1 MTSQPQPIGSTQP
14 ISMHVSYQSH
24 FVNCLTIVWTGLR
37 GKMNVFFAIC
47 MLLRFCLYTY
57 HICNTVYT
65 PINWFHASLII
76 RWHSTLQN
84 VTMFLCVS
92 SIALVN
98 IFFGNLITKPVL
110 SCILGEI
117 DICITSIFNSLKNFN
132 NRNQFIW

>member
-24 FVNCLTIVWTGLR
+24 FVNYLTIVWTGFR
-37 GKMNVFFAIC
+37 GKMNMSFLQFACCLDFVYIRIIFAILYIPPLSTGFMHLWSSDDIQLC
-47 MLLRFCLYTY
+47 KMLR
-57 HICNTVYT
+57 
-65 PINWFHASLII
+65 
-76 RWHSTLQN
+76 
-84 VTMFLCVS
+84 S

-98 IFFGNLITKPVL
+98 ISFRNLITKPVL
-110 SCILGEI
+110 SWILGEI